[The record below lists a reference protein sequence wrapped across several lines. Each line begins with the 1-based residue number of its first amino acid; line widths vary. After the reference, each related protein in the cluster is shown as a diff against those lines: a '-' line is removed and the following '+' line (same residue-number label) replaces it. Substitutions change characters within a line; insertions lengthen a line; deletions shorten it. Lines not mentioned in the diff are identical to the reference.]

1 MADAKQEMI
10 MDTEMRK
17 KREFKHKTTEKSP
30 NYEVKQ

>member
-17 KREFKHKTTEKSP
+17 KRKFKHETTEKSL